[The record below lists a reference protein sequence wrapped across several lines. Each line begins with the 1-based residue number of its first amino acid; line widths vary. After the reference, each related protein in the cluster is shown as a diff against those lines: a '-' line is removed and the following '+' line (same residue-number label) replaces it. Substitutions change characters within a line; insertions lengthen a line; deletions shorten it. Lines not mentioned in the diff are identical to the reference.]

1 MNCLLDKLKDPRLVA
16 KFQQTFGVQPLS
28 QLSEEEKKRVKH
40 VHRTYSNTGPLTQI
54 PYVIRN
60 QFFYYLFCFGASL
73 GYEIFYGSFFPF
85 WFWNVDGWVGRR
97 LILIWALVMYIGQAL
112 KDIIRWKRPQSPPVI
127 VLEPEY
133 AIEYGMPST
142 HAMAGFSLP
151 ACIFVFTLFRYEV
164 IHFISKL
171 HFKLN

>member
-1 MNCLLDKLKDPRLVA
+1 MYGLVDKLKDPRLVA
-16 KFQQTFGVQPLS
+16 RFQQKFGVRPVQSLCTG
-28 QLSEEEKKRVKH
+28 EKAHLKDVQ
-40 VHRTYSNTGPLTQI
+40 TTQSNTGPPIQI
-54 PYVIRN
+54 DYVIRYP
-60 QFFYYLFCFGASL
+60 FFYYLFCLGASL
-73 GYEIFYGSFFPF
+73 GYEIFYGSFFPI

-151 ACIFVFTLFRYEV
+151 VTIFVFTLFRYEV
-164 IHFISKL
+164 HLSSFAFIHSI
-171 HFKLN
+171 